1 MAAEPFETME
11 ALEFD
16 FEDPFM
22 QWQVDSSLPNLL
34 NSSESQ
40 QNVSTAWNLQG
51 QNGHMDLLLLP
62 LVFLNK
68 TILFAVFK
76 DEIAALSAKHKEDI

>member
-16 FEDPFM
+16 YEDPFM
-22 QWQVDSSLPNLL
+22 QWQVDSSLLNLL
-34 NSSESQ
+34 NSSQSQ
-40 QNVSTAWNLQG
+40 QNVLTVQNLQG
-51 QNGHMDLLLLP
+51 QNGHMDLLLLL

-68 TILFAVFK
+68 SILFTDVK
-76 DEIAALSAKHKEDI
+76 DEIAA